1 MTYREDGAL
10 LDAYAGLYNLQ
21 SGAGTSRDKS
31 LNFNVN
37 LQAATISREECNALF
52 KTSGLV
58 QKIVALLPEDS
69 PVEWYS
75 LNLGKDTTAPQEI
88 TNYLED
94 KLDLHEK
101 LVEASVLARLHRNAY
116 IVIFA
121 NDGRRADEPLDEDN
135 LQEITELKV
144 LSSYELRPSVW
155 GTEIGGQSLME
166 PEYYDLI
173 GLWELN
179 KRLKDEQKI
188 PLNQMQ
194 IHKSRVLRFA
204 GRRLYGWMLHENQG
218 EDLSVLQ
225 SILLAFSSY
234 MQGVMASSGMIQD
247 YSVFTYKLKGLADL
261 IMKGQSDQI
270 IRRFLAIQ
278 MGMSYNKGLAMDAD
292 TEDAGFVQRNYGGVG
307 DIVDRLKALL
317 TAESGMPHTKLW
329 GEGSQGNTSGQSEK
343 YDYADALESFQ
354 RHNWLKPTKYLARL
368 CMKSKNGVT
377 KGKVPEGWRIST
389 RSSLRLDLE
398 TEAKLRQTQ
407 ARTDQIYRMLGVLH
421 PLEIRKNR
429 FGSPDYSMETVLDP
443 KVDKELWKLME
454 NPQFLLPV
462 LASKLTSLS
471 APSAPT
477 ENQGAASTGVDSG
490 TKAAQAA
497 IGNDGGNNAEMLAQ
511 ESDRQRMAE
520 NRRADELSRRDATAK
535 QKLRWGDRT
544 LAVEYL
550 PGDLRHG
557 RIMKCVYGY
566 IQKHTGHDNEP
577 LDFYATQE
585 FHQAL
590 TSGEQPVG
598 KIFEIYQLKANADDP
613 LERKMLDETK
623 IILGCNTAQEAVDL
637 YLLHMPPEFMGLVND
652 LTPEELRHYRY
663 RRDEAEFKSDR
674 ISKKKPQNAQESPS
688 PTVTST
694 PSTARKSRYNPLQ
707 PRDKFGRWR
716 EGGMNRKRAAQEM
729 NDRSRDPN
737 PELTAQA
744 KVEKIYQYKIADEK
758 RKQIGQPVPE
768 DQLAAKLE
776 LPKPPEAALPKM
788 PTLSVDPDN
797 NTKTK
802 KKAEKAVEAGKKKQR
817 LPALRKVVRED
828 SLAITEEGRIEIWQN
843 SEEKKFNATFKFKS
857 NKKFEYK
864 IEHEGKELTLNTH
877 SNGIEVL
884 GERVDGVP
892 SYYPNLRQMTND
904 QLFGG
909 LVRTMS
915 LVEDKGNQPAVPDWK
930 PKYHGKVDKSLVRS
944 GNRPGD
950 YGKMQ
955 IHHIHQWSKGKFDE
969 ITNGLRSGAMTLQQ
983 AKDGMRNLLKPDP
996 ANKIN
1001 GYAINLKN
1009 KEDRRLV
1016 ILAEGVHA
1024 APSPLY
1030 AANHPKG
1037 IHPDTGE
1044 LKRFGI
1050 PKEGDGGRDWFNQ
1063 TFRPTFWREYYRRYS
1078 FVAANEIN
1086 RRVRAGELTPEQA
1099 RSLWENAHNKA
1110 IKYFDYIKQL
1120 KQERD

>member
-1 MTYREDGAL
+1 MSYREDGAL
-10 LDAYAGLYNLQ
+10 LDAYAGLYNM
-21 SGAGTSRDKS
+21 STGAGTLRDKS
-31 LNFNVN
+31 LNFEVN
-37 LQAATISREECNALF
+37 LQAANISREECSALF

-94 KLDLHEK
+94 KLSLHEK

-121 NDGRRADEPLDEDN
+121 NDGRKADEPLDEEN
-135 LQEITELKV
+135 LEEIVELKV

-155 GTEIGGQSLME
+155 GTELGGYSLVE

-188 PLNQMQ
+188 PLNQMR
-194 IHKSRVLRFA
+194 IHKSRVLKFS
-204 GRRLYGWMLHENQG
+204 GRKLYGWMLHENHG

-225 SILLAFSSY
+225 SILVAFGSY

-261 IMKGQSDQI
+261 ILKGQSDQI

-278 MGMSYNKGLAMDAD
+278 MGMSYNKGLAMDAE

-317 TAESGMPHTKLW
+317 TAESGIPHTKLW

-354 RHNWLKPTKYLARL
+354 RHNWLKPTKVLARL
-368 CMKSKNGVT
+368 CLISKKGIT
-377 KGKVPEGWRIST
+377 KGKIPEGWRLST

-407 ARTDQIYRMLGVLH
+407 ARTDQVYRMMGVLH

-443 KVDKELWKLME
+443 AIDKTLWSKKDDPE
-454 NPQFLLPV
+454 FLLPV
-462 LASKLTSLS
+462 LAGKPT
-471 APSAPT
+471 AAPT
-477 ENQGAASTGVDSG
+477 GENMGAKSGAAQTGVDVG
-490 TKAAQAA
+490 TKMGQAA
-497 IGNDGGNNAEMLAQ
+497 IADTGGDGGNNAEMLAQ
-511 ESDRQRMAE
+511 ESDRDRMAE
-520 NRRADELSRRDATAK
+520 NRRTDSYERRDAAAK

-544 LAVEYL
+544 LAIEYL
-550 PGDLRHG
+550 PGDVRHNRRMQG
-557 RIMKCVYGY
+557 VYGY

-577 LDFYATQE
+577 LDFYATPE

-590 TSGEQPVG
+590 CNGEKPVG

-623 IILGCNTAQEAVDL
+623 IILGCDDAKAAIDL
-637 YLLHMPPEFMGLVND
+637 YLQHMPPEFMGLVND

-663 RRDEAEFKSDR
+663 RRDEGEFRQDR
-674 ISKKKPQNAQESPS
+674 IGKKKLETAPESNS
-688 PTVTST
+688 STVASTPTV
-694 PSTARKSRYNPLQ
+694 KSKSKFNPLQ
-707 PRDKFGRWR
+707 PRDRFGRWR
-716 EGGMNRKRAAQEM
+716 DIGMTRKRASQEI
-729 NDRSRDPN
+729 STEKSDPY
-737 PELTAQA
+737 PQKTAQT
-744 KVEKIYQYKIADEK
+744 KVEKIYKYKLAKGSRKNSGKLTKPIAPEK
-758 RKQIGQPVPE
+758 DSANLNVESSNESIANP
-768 DQLAAKLE
+768 
-776 LPKPPEAALPKM
+776 
-788 PTLSVDPDN
+788 SSSIN
-797 NTKTK
+797 TK
-802 KKAEKAVEAGKKKQR
+802 KKR
-817 LPALRKVVRED
+817 LPTVRKIVKKENFQ
-828 SLAITEEGRIEIWQN
+828 ITAEGKAEIWQD
-843 SEEKKFNATFKFKS
+843 SEDKRFDKTFKFKS
-857 NKKFEYK
+857 NKNFEYK
-864 IEHEGKELTLNTH
+864 VNHNGNEIVLNRQT
-877 SNGIEVL
+877 NGIEVL

-892 SYYPNLRQMTND
+892 DYYPKLREMSNE
-904 QLFGG
+904 QLFNG
-909 LVRTMS
+909 LVNTMS
-915 LVEDKGNQPAVPDWK
+915 LVEDKNNQPSVPDWK
-930 PKYHGKVDKSLVRS
+930 PTYHGKVDNELVRS
-944 GNRPGD
+944 GSKPGD

-955 IHHIHQWSKGKFDE
+955 IHHVHQWSKTHFDE
-969 ITNGLRSGAMTLQQ
+969 INEGLKLGTITLQQ
-983 AKDGMRNLLKPDP
+983 AKDGMRELLQPDP
-996 ANKIN
+996 SNKIN
-1001 GYAINLKN
+1001 GYAINLDNKN
-1009 KEDRRLV
+1009 DRKLV

-1030 AANHPKG
+1030 DANHPKG

-1050 PKEGDGGRDWFNQ
+1050 PKEGEGGRDWFSQ

-1078 FVAANEIN
+1078 FVANNEIN
-1086 RRVRAGELTPEQA
+1086 RRVRSGELTSEQA
-1099 RSLWENAHNKA
+1099 KTLWEAAHEKA
-1110 IKYFDYIKQL
+1110 MQQADYIKNL
-1120 KQERD
+1120 RK